1 VASSPPERPFL
12 DLDAASRRQFGQ
24 FGHGLCAPELA
35 GLSVLE
41 VLVLWRRGHVAGIHF
56 SEADVACLFGVSRQ
70 AINVTAQRALAKLR
84 SRPGLAAL
92 WQALGDEPEDEPAS
106 RALVA

>member
-1 VASSPPERPFL
+1 MF
-12 DLDAASRRQFGQ
+12 DLDAASRRPFGQ
-24 FGHGLCAPELA
+24 SGHGSAVPELA

-41 VLVLWRRGHVAGIHF
+41 VLVLWRRGHVAGIQF

-70 AINVTAQRALAKLR
+70 AINVTAQRALGKLR

-92 WQALGDEPEDEPAS
+92 WQALGDEPADEPAS
-106 RALVA
+106 RPLAA